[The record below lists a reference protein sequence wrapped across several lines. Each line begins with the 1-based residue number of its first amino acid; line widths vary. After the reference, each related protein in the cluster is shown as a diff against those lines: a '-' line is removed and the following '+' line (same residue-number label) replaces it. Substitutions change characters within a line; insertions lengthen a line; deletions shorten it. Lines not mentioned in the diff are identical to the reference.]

1 MWIIVLCVLIFA
13 LCILWIVSTTKAME
27 EFDEEDPPIYCIMV
41 TGKSKCRTDLAQKSL
56 DNFLEQSYQN
66 KKLIV
71 INHGKEKIIK
81 DPMTNVFEHQIEK
94 TESTTLGDIRNISLN
109 LVPINACWI
118 TWDDDDYRSPQYLSY
133 LFSIMKS
140 SRCDVVALTERYEYN
155 YNTGLVWKM
164 SFKNGFV
171 HILAKQDLRIRY
183 QSKDSMEDINLIN
196 DFRKL
201 GKKVHVVERN
211 DPSLYIRVVHT
222 DNTSEYVNKN
232 KTNVRDIDP
241 RTSMYLENKVDEQK
255 AKEIRDFMYD
265 YYKTGLQCMLNS

>member
-13 LCILWIVSTTKAME
+13 LCILWIIYQTRAME
-27 EFDEEDPPIYCIMV
+27 EFDEKNTPIYCIMV

-56 DNFLEQSYQN
+56 DNFFEQSYQN

-71 INHGKEKIIK
+71 INHGKDKIIK
-81 DPMTNVFEHQIEK
+81 DPIPNVFEHQIEK
-94 TESTTLGDIRNISLN
+94 NETLGDIRNISLN

-140 SRCDVVALTERYEYN
+140 SNCDVVAITERYEYN

-164 SFKNGFV
+164 TFKNGFV

-183 QSKDSMEDINLIN
+183 ESKDSMEDINLIN

-241 RTSMYLENKVDEQK
+241 RTSMYPENKVDEQK